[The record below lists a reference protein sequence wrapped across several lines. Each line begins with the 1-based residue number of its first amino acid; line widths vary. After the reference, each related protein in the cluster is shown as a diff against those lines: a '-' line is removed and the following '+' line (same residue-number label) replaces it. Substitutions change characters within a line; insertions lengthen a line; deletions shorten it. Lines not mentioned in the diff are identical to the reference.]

1 MKSPVVASRESN
13 RTAFVVSKATAV
25 TWATVAGCAVL
36 LVGCASEPEHTA
48 GNSSGRY
55 FDAKL
60 GVWASPRLVAD
71 GETVPRGGGGY
82 LVGRPYVIGGQTY
95 YPNPEPKGYS
105 VVGTASWYGDAF
117 HGRRTANGE
126 IFDKGS
132 ITAAHPTLPL
142 PSYVRVTN
150 LKNNKSMIVRV
161 NDRGPYHGGRVMDV
175 SQRVAEALSFK
186 GEGTARI
193 RVDYIGRA
201 GLTGSDDE
209 KLMATL
215 RDDGAP
221 AQLGA
226 SAQLADASPAP
237 DVSQPLSPPPV
248 PGTPL
253 RHQPILVAARVSHVS
268 LSDPPPLFAPPSD
281 PRPPPPLPL
290 AAGRAPPAA
299 TKTAALAEAGARHP
313 KANSSAS
320 AKAILKPVSGS
331 RALARPTPPLRP
343 LFSDPKPG
351 NDAAAAAPEA
361 H

>member
-1 MKSPVVASRESN
+1 MKSPALASCEWN
-13 RTAFVVSKATAV
+13 RPAPMALKTAV
-25 TWATVAGCAVL
+25 VTWSTVVGCAL
-36 LVGCASEPEHTA
+36 ILVGCASEPEHTA
-48 GNSSGRY
+48 DASGGRY
-55 FDAKL
+55 FDTKL

-71 GETVPRGGGGY
+71 GEAVPHGGGGY
-82 LVGRPYVIGGQTY
+82 LVGHPYVIGGQTY
-95 YPNPEPKGYS
+95 YPNPEPKGYT

-201 GLTGSDDE
+201 SLGGSDDE
-209 KLMATL
+209 KLIATL
-215 RDDGAP
+215 RDDGGP
-221 AQLGA
+221 AQLAEASGA
-226 SAQLADASPAP
+226 TDI
-237 DVSQPLSPPPV
+237 SQPLPTSPLPRSPRQRV
-248 PGTPL
+248 L
-253 RHQPILVAARVSHVS
+253 AAVRVDRVS
-268 LSDPPPLFAPPSD
+268 LIDPPPLFLPPVE
-281 PRPPPPLPL
+281 PRRPPAIPPAFGRIPPLSV
-290 AAGRAPPAA
+290 
-299 TKTAALAEAGARHP
+299 KTAAIPDLAAKHQKPGTAGTATLALAPVHASRTAQKPP
-313 KANSSAS
+313 KPP
-320 AKAILKPVSGS
+320 LKP
-331 RALARPTPPLRP
+331 
-343 LFSDPKPG
+343 LFADPKPG
-351 NDAAAAAPEA
+351 DDAAEVVPEA

>member
-1 MKSPVVASRESN
+1 MKCPVVASRGLN
-13 RTAFVVSKATAV
+13 RTEFVALKAAAL
-25 TWATVAGCAVL
+25 TWATVAGCAL
-36 LVGCASEPEHTA
+36 MLVGCASEPEHGA
-48 GNSSGRY
+48 SASSGRY
-55 FDAKL
+55 FDPKL

-71 GETVPRGGGGY
+71 GEAVPHGGGGY
-82 LVGRPYVIGGQTY
+82 LVGHPYVIGGQTY
-95 YPNPEPKGYS
+95 YPNAEPRGYS

-126 IFDKGS
+126 VFDKGS

-201 GLTGSDDE
+201 SLGGSDDD

-215 RDDGAP
+215 RDDGGP
-221 AQLGA
+221 AQLAELSGVM
-226 SAQLADASPAP
+226 
-237 DVSQPLSPPPV
+237 DVSQPPPSPPLPRSPRQPV
-248 PGTPL
+248 L
-253 RHQPILVAARVSHVS
+253 AAARLNRVS
-268 LSDPPPLFAPPSD
+268 LIELPPLFTPPVE
-281 PRPPPPLPL
+281 PRQPPPIPPGFGRTLPLPVKVPAIPDL
-290 AAGRAPPAA
+290 A
-299 TKTAALAEAGARHP
+299 
-313 KANSSAS
+313 
-320 AKAILKPVSGS
+320 LKH
-331 RALARPTPPLRP
+331 
-343 LFSDPKPG
+343 PKPG
-351 NDAAAAAPEA
+351 PAGVATLALAPVHASRTTAKPPKPPLKPLFADPKTGDDAADVAPEA

>member
-1 MKSPVVASRESN
+1 MKSPVVASRRLS
-13 RTAFVVSKATAV
+13 RTELVATKAAAL
-25 TWATVAGCAVL
+25 TWATVAGCAL
-36 LVGCASEPEHTA
+36 ILVGCASEPEHTA
-48 GNSSGRY
+48 GASGGRY

-60 GVWASPRLVAD
+60 GVWASPRLVGD

-95 YPNPEPKGYS
+95 YPNPEPKGYT

-150 LKNNKSMIVRV
+150 LKNSKSMIVRV

-201 GLTGSDDE
+201 SLAGSDDE
-209 KLMATL
+209 KLIATL
-215 RDDGAP
+215 RDDGGP
-221 AQLGA
+221 
-226 SAQLADASPAP
+226 AQLADASSAI
-237 DVSQPLSPPPV
+237 DVSQPLPSPPAPRSPHPRQPV
-248 PGTPL
+248 L
-253 RHQPILVAARVSHVS
+253 AAARLSRVS
-268 LSDPPPLFAPPSD
+268 LIDPPPLFTPPSE
-281 PRPPPPLPL
+281 PVGPPPTLLTPGRDLPL
-290 AAGRAPPAA
+290 AV
-299 TKTAALAEAGARHP
+299 KTAARPDPAVKHRKPGP
-313 KANSSAS
+313 SSAARLALTS
-320 AKAILKPVSGS
+320 THVPRTTVKP
-331 RALARPTPPLRP
+331 PTPPLRP
-343 LFSDPKPG
+343 LFADPKQG
-351 NDAAAAAPEA
+351 DDAAEA

>member
-1 MKSPVVASRESN
+1 MKLLVVASRGWN
-13 RTAFVVSKATAV
+13 RTEFVALKAAAA
-25 TWATVAGCAVL
+25 TWATMAGCAMV

-48 GNSSGRY
+48 GSSGGRY

-95 YPNPEPKGYS
+95 YPNPEPKGYT

-150 LKNNKSMIVRV
+150 LKNSKSMIVRV

-201 GLTGSDDE
+201 SLTGSDDE

-221 AQLGA
+221 AQLA
-226 SAQLADASPAP
+226 EALAATE
-237 DVSQPLSPPPV
+237 VSPPPPPPA
-248 PGTPL
+248 PGTPP
-253 RHQPILVAARVSHVS
+253 RHQPVLVAARFSHVG
-268 LSDPPPLFAPPSD
+268 LIDPPPLFAPPSE
-281 PRPPPPLPL
+281 PRPPPPIPL
-290 AAGRAPPAA
+290 TAGHA
-299 TKTAALAEAGARHP
+299 TPLSVKTAVVTGTGARHG
-313 KANSSAS
+313 
-320 AKAILKPVSGS
+320 KPGPSGAGAMALRQATAS
-331 RALARPTPPLRP
+331 RAPAKPPKPPLRP
-343 LFSDPKPG
+343 HLADPKRG
-351 NDAAAAAPEA
+351 DDAAEVAPEA

>member
-1 MKSPVVASRESN
+1 MKLLVVASRGLN
-13 RTAFVVSKATAV
+13 RTEFVALKATAA
-25 TWATVAGCAVL
+25 TWATMAGCALV
-36 LVGCASEPEHTA
+36 LVGCASQPEHAA
-48 GNSSGRY
+48 GSGGGRY
-55 FDAKL
+55 YDAKL

-95 YPNPEPKGYS
+95 YPNPEPKGYT

-201 GLTGSDDE
+201 SLTGSDDE
-209 KLMATL
+209 KLMGTL
-215 RDDGAP
+215 REDGAP
-221 AQLGA
+221 AQLAEA
-226 SAQLADASPAP
+226 SEAT
-237 DVSQPLSPPPV
+237 DVSQFPSPPPA
-248 PGTPL
+248 PATPP
-253 RHQPILVAARVSHVS
+253 RHQPVLVAARIGRVG
-268 LSDPPPLFAPPSD
+268 LIDPPPLFAPPSG
-281 PRPPPPLPL
+281 PRPPPPVPL
-290 AAGRAPPAA
+290 AAGHA
-299 TKTAALAEAGARHP
+299 TPSSVKTAAVADTGARHE
-313 KANSSAS
+313 
-320 AKAILKPVSGS
+320 KPGPSGGS
-331 RALARPTPPLRP
+331 RMSFRPAHASPTPAKPPKPPLRP
-343 LFSDPKPG
+343 LLADPKRG
-351 NDAAAAAPEA
+351 DDAAEVAPEA

>member
-1 MKSPVVASRESN
+1 MKSPVVASRGSN
-13 RTAFVVSKATAV
+13 RTEFVALKAAAV
-25 TWATVAGCAVL
+25 TWATVAGCALV
-36 LVGCASEPEHTA
+36 LVGCASEPEHPA
-48 GNSSGRY
+48 GANGGRY

-71 GETVPRGGGGY
+71 GEAVPRGGGGY

-150 LKNNKSMIVRV
+150 LKNSKSMIVRV

-201 GLTGSDDE
+201 SLAGSDDE
-209 KLMATL
+209 KLIATL
-215 RDDGAP
+215 RDDGGP
-221 AQLGA
+221 
-226 SAQLADASPAP
+226 AQLADASSAIA
-237 DVSQPLSPPPV
+237 VTQPLPTPPP
-248 PGTPL
+248 PQTPL
-253 RHQPILVAARVSHVS
+253 PRQPVLAEARLSRVS
-268 LSDPPPLFAPPSD
+268 LGDPPPLFTPPSE
-281 PRPPPPLPL
+281 PRRPPPIPLTLGRSLSMPVTSAFTPDV
-290 AAGRAPPAA
+290 AAKQQKPRSSSAA
-299 TKTAALAEAGARHP
+299 TLAL
-313 KANSSAS
+313 KSAHAPRTI
-320 AKAILKPVSGS
+320 AKP
-331 RALARPTPPLRP
+331 PTPPLRP
-343 LFSDPKPG
+343 LFADPKPG
-351 NDAAAAAPEA
+351 DNAAEA